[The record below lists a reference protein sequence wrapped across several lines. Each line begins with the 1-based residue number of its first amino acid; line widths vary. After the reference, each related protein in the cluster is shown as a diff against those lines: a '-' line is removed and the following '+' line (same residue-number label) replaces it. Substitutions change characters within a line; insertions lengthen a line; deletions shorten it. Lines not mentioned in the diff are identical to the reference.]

1 MPTQEFEYVVES
13 KSMGKDELAAAL
25 NGQGYATVNVE
36 TVTNEPV
43 ITTPPESAAEPV
55 VVATP
60 EPAAAAPPVESD
72 PPADVTL
79 NDHLVRARQA
89 RHEKEEASK
98 KKLVRKLTA
107 AEEEL
112 TKERGERER
121 LTRELVE
128 ARRSAP
134 APVATPAPEPAFVP
148 KPKPKF
154 ADFVNAEEPSE
165 AFSEVLTRHIID
177 ETNREREHKDS
188 IAAGKRKQEEDANKA
203 IIEATRAR
211 WQPKIE
217 AAKKAYSDYE
227 TLLQGPEGKTR
238 TSQLMDYE
246 LDVDPEGYKVQY
258 WLLKNPKECERIADL
273 TKDDGKASQ
282 EDRQA
287 HHRLVIREFAKISDL
302 IAKETPPVVDDPDED
317 EIDEAEEFPEAT
329 PEAVPA
335 GREARAAA
343 AGAPPVP
350 AKQAEA
356 PPAAAKPAAPAPKP
370 LPKPESMPRTVGS
383 RAAAHTKRYEDM
395 SPDEQRALPIDEV
408 RRLMGL

>member
-13 KSMGKDELAAAL
+13 KSMSAPELAAAL

-43 ITTPPESAAEPV
+43 ITPPPEPAAEPV

-60 EPAAAAPPVESD
+60 EPAAVVEAPPE
-72 PPADVTL
+72 PAADVTL
-79 NDHLVRARQA
+79 SDHLSKAR
-89 RHEKEEASK
+89 K
-98 KKLVRKLTA
+98 KKDKLVRKLTA

-121 LTRELVE
+121 LTRELAE
-128 ARRSAP
+128 ARRSSA
-134 APVATPAPEPAFVP
+134 AAATVAPEPAFVP

-165 AFSEVLTRHIID
+165 AFSEALTRHIID